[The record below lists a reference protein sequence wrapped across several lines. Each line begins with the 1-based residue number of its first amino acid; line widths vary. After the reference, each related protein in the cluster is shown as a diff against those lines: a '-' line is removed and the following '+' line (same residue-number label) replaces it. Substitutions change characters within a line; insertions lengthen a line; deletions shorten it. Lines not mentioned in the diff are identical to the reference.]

1 MPKTASKLNNKTNR
15 KKSSSES
22 QSVIKAQLLIFAIY
36 LSIFLVICAINLLAD
51 LNSKYDY
58 YISLLSFV
66 ISSFISGF
74 LGGIKQRQ
82 NSILSGLI
90 YALPANLS
98 VLLISLITAGFT
110 LKANFLIAAVSL
122 PISSI
127 LGGIIA
133 VNKRRRR

>member
-22 QSVIKAQLLIFAIY
+22 QSFIKAQLLIFAIY
-36 LSIFLVICAINLLAD
+36 LSIFLVICAICLLAD

-82 NSILSGLI
+82 NGILSGLI